1 MSKPKF
7 PMVVKRGHTIVK
19 IYPTPSRGFEAF
31 TVVSYLGKKRQRKTF
46 AKLSLARTEA
56 AMIANRL
63 SAGEL
68 NALTLTNHDGLAYA
82 RAVEALKPTGVPLE
96 MAAMQFAEAHK
107 LLEGA
112 SLLEAVRFY
121 LKQCP
126 HRGPK
131 KMVPVIVDELLL
143 AKEADGMSAVYVKDL
158 RGRLGRFAKKFKG
171 PVGLVTSAEAEDL
184 LRGRLGRFA
193 KKFKGPVGLV
203 TSAEIEDFLRGL
215 KSASNDE
222 EQAGKALS
230 GKSRNNYRRAIGTLF
245 YFAESRGYI
254 PRGMAQVDS
263 VAQAREEETEIEIF
277 RSGELE
283 RVLELAE
290 PALIPFLTIGAFAG
304 LRHAEI
310 QRLDW
315 SEVRL
320 EENLIEIKASK
331 ARTASRRLV
340 PILPNLKAWLEK
352 HRQPEGKVCEYVNVP
367 KQLMWL
373 SESVDAALRKEEP
386 PKAFSWKHN
395 ALRHSFI
402 SYRVA
407 QIQNVAQVAL
417 EAGNSPRMVFSN
429 YREIVRPADA
439 EKWFGITPASV
450 EAAKAARESGAE
462 SEFVKLP
469 GLAA

>member
-1 MSKPKF
+1 
-7 PMVVKRGHTIVK
+7 
-19 IYPTPSRGFEAF
+19 
-31 TVVSYLGKKRQRKTF
+31 
-46 AKLSLARTEA
+46 
-56 AMIANRL
+56 
-63 SAGEL
+63 
-68 NALTLTNHDGLAYA
+68 
-82 RAVEALKPTGVPLE
+82 
-96 MAAMQFAEAHK
+96 MAAMQFAEAHQ

-112 SLLEAVRFY
+112 SLLEAVRYFV
-121 LKQCP
+121 KQNP
-126 HRGPK
+126 LRTPTP
-131 KMVPVIVDELLL
+131 VPQIVKELLL
-143 AKEADGMSAVYVKDL
+143 AKEADGMSGVYVKDL

-171 PVGLVTSAEAEDL
+171 PI
-184 LRGRLGRFA
+184 
-193 KKFKGPVGLV
+193 GLV

-215 KSASNDE
+215 KSESNDE
-222 EQAGKALS
+222 ERAGKALS

-245 YFAESRGYI
+245 YFAESRGYL
-254 PRGMAQVDS
+254 PKGMAQVDA
-263 VAQAREEETEIEIF
+263 VALAREEETDIEIF
-277 RSGELE
+277 RPGELE

-331 ARTASRRLV
+331 AKTASRRLV

-352 HRQPEGKVCEYVNVP
+352 HRQPEGKVCGYANVP

-373 SESVDAALRKEEP
+373 SESVDAALRKEDP

-429 YREIVRPADA
+429 YRELVRPADA
-439 EKWFGITPASV
+439 EKWFAVTPASV
-450 EAAKAARESGAE
+450 EATKAARESGAE
-462 SEFVKLP
+462 GKIVKLP
-469 GLAA
+469 GVKAA

>member
-46 AKLSLARTEA
+46 ANLDLAKTEA
-56 AMIANRL
+56 EMIANRL

-112 SLLEAVRFY
+112 SLLEAVRYFV
-121 LKQCP
+121 KQNP
-126 HRGPK
+126 LRTPTP
-131 KMVPVIVDELLL
+131 VPQIVTELLL
-143 AKEADGMSAVYVKDL
+143 AKEADGMSGVYVKDL

-171 PVGLVTSAEAEDL
+171 PI
-184 LRGRLGRFA
+184 
-193 KKFKGPVGLV
+193 GLV

-215 KSASNDE
+215 KSQDRNE
-222 EQAGKALS
+222 ERAGKALS

-245 YFAESRGYI
+245 YFAESRGYL
-254 PRGMAQVDS
+254 PKGMAQVDS
-263 VAQAREEETEIEIF
+263 VALAREEETDIEIF
-277 RSGELE
+277 RPGELE

-290 PALIPFLTIGAFAG
+290 PALVPFLTIGAFAG

-331 ARTASRRLV
+331 AKTASRRLV

-352 HRQPEGKVCEYVNVP
+352 HRQPEGKVCGYANVP

-373 SESVDAALRKEEP
+373 SETVDAALRQEDP

-407 QIQNVAQVAL
+407 QIQNVAQAAL

-429 YREIVRPADA
+429 YREIVRPAEA

-450 EAAKAARESGAE
+450 EAAKAARESGATGKI
-462 SEFVKLP
+462 VALP
-469 GLAA
+469 KEAAA